1 MPDCLPINEHGLP
14 GGIMVRIAFVLLCHK
29 DVEGVISQ
37 AEGLTAAGDC
47 IAIHFDARARAA
59 DYTRLRAALADNP
72 RVTFAARRVKCGW
85 GEWSLVEATLEAVK
99 AAYRAFPEA
108 THFYMLSGDCMP
120 VKSAEF
126 ARDLLA
132 AEDADYIEAFDF
144 RTSGWIRTGL
154 REERLIYRHYFNERG
169 NKRAFYAAMNLQKWL
184 GLERRPP
191 ADIQVM
197 IGSQW
202 WCLRRQT
209 IAEVLDFTRS
219 RPDVLRFFR
228 TTWIPDETYF
238 QTLVAHLVPR
248 AELRLRTL
256 TFLIFSDY
264 GMPVTFHDDHYDLL
278 LAQDY
283 LFARKVSA
291 EALEL
296 RARLRALW
304 ASGRKDFTISGG
316 GRRLYEFLAWRG
328 REGRRFAPRIW
339 EASGSIGR
347 DRELLVIACKKW
359 HVGRRLARRIRDRIG
374 IHSTGYLFSEAEA
387 DLPALGGLEAT
398 LDKRH
403 RHRRALLR
411 LLFDYHQTDRL
422 VICIDPGQIDL
433 LQDFL
438 ADACHVRVL
447 DVECSFS
454 DDYLAG
460 HAQRVGLV
468 GAEVP
473 ETVMEGLLPTLRH
486 DLAYERTRLRNAAV
500 TQYHRISETR
510 STDENAEQLAEFLE
524 ADIQSAAGIAEIET
538 LYGD

>member
-1 MPDCLPINEHGLP
+1 
-14 GGIMVRIAFVLLCHK
+14 MVRIAFVLLCHK
-29 DVEGVISQ
+29 DVEGIISQ
-37 AEGLTAAGDC
+37 AEGLTAAGDY
-47 IAIHFDARARAA
+47 IAIHFDARARTA
-59 DYTRLRAALADNP
+59 DHARLRAALADNP

-85 GEWSLVEATLEAVK
+85 GEWSLVQATLEAVK

-184 GLERRPP
+184 GLERKPP

-202 WCLRRQT
+202 WCLRRKT

-264 GMPVTFHDDHYDLL
+264 GMPVTFHDDHFDLL

-304 ASGRKDFTISGG
+304 ASGRKNFTISGG
-316 GRRLYEFLAWRG
+316 GRRLYEFLSWRG

-339 EASGSIGR
+339 EAAGSIGR

-359 HVGRRLARRIRDRIG
+359 HVGRRLARRIRDQIG
-374 IHSTGYLFSEAEA
+374 MPAIGYLFSEAEA
-387 DLPALGGLEAT
+387 DLPVLGGLEAT

-422 VICIDPGQIDL
+422 VICIDPGHIDL
-433 LQDFL
+433 LQDLL
-438 ADACHVRVL
+438 ADPCHVRVL

-473 ETVMEGLLPTLRH
+473 ETVMQGLLPTLRH
-486 DLAYERTRLRNAAV
+486 DLAYERTRLRDAV
-500 TQYHRISETR
+500 ASDYHRISETR
-510 STDENAEQLAEFLE
+510 STEENADQLAEFLE
-524 ADIQSAAGIAEIET
+524 TDIGSAARIAETET
-538 LYGD
+538 LYGN